1 MAKDAGEDAGAPA
14 EGVWL
19 DRAEAVSIPGDPL
32 LRSGASVKL
41 AAGFVEG
48 RGGSD
53 MEIHS
58 PRRARS
64 LAEMG
69 EIQARM
75 GDHEEAD
82 AIADYRPRPGDIV
95 FSPYSKCGTTW
106 LQQTFHTLRTG
117 GDMDFDDISRVVPWI
132 ETSRLLGIDL
142 EAPQR
147 AAPRGFKSHL
157 PWDKIPKGAR
167 YVVSLREPKDAL
179 VSIHRFMEGWYL
191 EPGAVGVEAIA
202 EARFAT
208 AAKGEGYWAHLLSWW
223 GQRDNPDVLL
233 LSYEHM
239 IADREGAVRRLA
251 AFCGIRL
258 DDALLTLTL
267 ERSSIGY
274 MLAHKDR
281 FDDAMMRQMSETR
294 AGLPPGSD
302 SAKVRQGGVGGHRDA
317 ISPELALRMDQMW
330 AATVTPITGHADYAA
345 LEADLRG
352 LAA

>member
-1 MAKDAGEDAGAPA
+1 MDA
-14 EGVWL
+14 
-19 DRAEAVSIPGDPL
+19 S
-32 LRSGASVKL
+32 
-41 AAGFVEG
+41 
-48 RGGSD
+48 
-53 MEIHS
+53 S

-64 LAEMG
+64 LEEMD
-69 EIQARM
+69 ELDARM
-75 GDHEEAD
+75 GELDMAA
-82 AIADYRPRPGDIV
+82 AIADYRPRPGDVII
-95 FSPYSKCGTTW
+95 SPYAKCGTTW

-132 ETSRLLGIDL
+132 ETSRLLEIDL

-147 AAPRGFKSHL
+147 ADPRGFKSHL
-157 PWDKIPKGAR
+157 AWDEIPKGAR

-179 VSIHRFMEGWYL
+179 VSMHRFMEGWML
-191 EPGAVGVEAIA
+191 EPGAVDVEAFA
-202 EARFAT
+202 EKRFAA

-239 IADREGAVRRLA
+239 VADPERAVRRLA
-251 AFCGIRL
+251 VFCGIPL
-258 DDALLTLTL
+258 DAALLALTL

-281 FDDAMMRQMSETR
+281 FDDAMLRGLSETR

-317 ISPELALRMDQMW
+317 ISPDLALRMDQMW
-330 AATVTPITGHADYAA
+330 AATVTPITGHATYAA
-345 LEADLRG
+345 LEADVRR